1 MRRAGEIVG
10 PDAELALVAWKE
22 QNLLHADR
30 AAKEFGFQ
38 TPWPQQLAAGAA
50 WLREAPQ
57 RRWLFIQAEAF
68 GDCVDPARATY
79 VGHANRREW
88 WLLRADAFRAGCD
101 PAEGKA
107 KGDDPNAPD

>member
-1 MRRAGEIVG
+1 
-10 PDAELALVAWKE
+10 
-22 QNLLHADR
+22 
-30 AAKEFGFQ
+30 
-38 TPWPQQLAAGAA
+38 
-50 WLREAPQ
+50 
-57 RRWLFIQAEAF
+57 
-68 GDCVDPARATY
+68 